1 MTRMMT
7 VALALV
13 SGTVALA
20 QNSVPAEVVQPA
32 PSNAPAQEPVK
43 AVYDE
48 KADVKADVSAALAR
62 AAKDNKRVLI
72 QWGGNWC
79 GWCIMLDKIC
89 TTDPEIKKTLG
100 YEYEVV
106 HVDIGRFDKNTDLV
120 AQYGADIKSGVPYLT
135 VLGADGKVVK
145 NQETGSLEVEKGAV
159 KDGIGHDRAK
169 VLVFLQESAA
179 MPRAEDVLARAKS
192 EAAREGKVVF
202 LHFGAPWC
210 GWCHRLENWMARP
223 EIAAVLGK
231 EFVDCKIDED
241 RMVGGKDLEKKFNP
255 KGGGIPWIAFVDGEG
270 KVLATSDEPGKGNIG
285 FPAQPNEIAHFEA
298 MLKQVKKHLTDSD
311 VAGLVE
317 SLKAANKK

>member
-13 SGTVALA
+13 TGSALA
-20 QNSVPAEVVQPA
+20 QDSVPAQAVQPA
-32 PSNAPAQEPVK
+32 PAKPAAKEPAK
-43 AVYDE
+43 PVYDE
-48 KADVKADVSAALAR
+48 KADARADVKSAVAKAAR
-62 AAKDNKRVLI
+62 DNKRVLI
-72 QWGGNWC
+72 QWGANWC

-89 TTDPEIKKTLG
+89 TTDREIATALRN
-100 YEYEVV
+100 EYEVV
-106 HVDIGRFDKNTDLV
+106 HVDIGRFDKNADLA
-120 AQYGADIKSGVPYLT
+120 AQYGADIKSGVPFLT

-145 NQETGSLEVEKGAV
+145 NQETGSLEVTKEEI
-159 KDGIGHDRAK
+159 KDGIGHDRGK
-169 VLVFLQESAA
+169 VLGFLKEHAA
-179 MPRAEDVLARAKS
+179 PMLVAEDVLARAKS
-192 EAAREGKVVF
+192 EAAREGKIVF

-210 GWCHRLENWMARP
+210 GWCHKLENWMARP

-255 KGGGIPWIAFVDGEG
+255 NGGGIPWIAFVDSEG
-270 KVLATSDEPGKGNIG
+270 KVLATSDEPEKGNIG

-298 MLKQVKKHLTDSD
+298 MLKQVKKHLTDAE

-317 SLKAANKK
+317 SLKAVNKK